1 MHLKNIDLNKKMC
14 DIWRWKQVNSS
25 KPKHVAIIMDGNGRW
40 GKARG
45 LTRSEGHY
53 AGVEA
58 MEEIIDASIDLNI
71 EILTLYAFSSENWSR
86 PIDEVNYLM
95 HLPVRFFHQK
105 LPEFMKR
112 NIKIMVSGNINTI
125 PSRTKKAVTKAIEET
140 KANDG
145 MIVNFAFNYGGRDD
159 ILQAIRKFI
168 QDVEAKG
175 IDINNID
182 EELFQHYLYTKELP
196 DPDIIIRTGGE
207 KRISNFLLWQSSS
220 SELYFS
226 DVYFPDFN
234 KELLNKAIEDV
245 KRRNIKFYEHI
256 V

>member
-1 MHLKNIDLNKKMC
+1 MD
-14 DIWRWKQVNSS
+14 SS
-25 KPKHVAIIMDGNGRW
+25 IPKHVAIIMDGNGRW
-40 GKARG
+40 GKERG

-53 AGVEA
+53 AGVQA
-58 MEEIIDASIDLNI
+58 MEKVIDSCLDLSI

-86 PIDEVNYLM
+86 PFDEVNYLM
-95 HLPVRFFHQK
+95 HLPIKFFHQK

-112 NIKIMVSGNINTI
+112 NIKIMVSGDLNSV
-125 PSRTKKAVTKAIEET
+125 PKRTKNAVTKAIEET
-140 KANDG
+140 KFNDG

-159 ILQAIRKFI
+159 ILQAIRKVI
-168 QDVEAKG
+168 QEVEAKKIE
-175 IDINNID
+175 IDHIN
-182 EELFQHYLYTKELP
+182 EELFQHYLYTQELP
-196 DPDIIIRTGGE
+196 DPDLIIRTGGE

-234 KELLNKAIEDV
+234 EELLKKAIEDV

-256 V
+256 I

>member
-1 MHLKNIDLNKKMC
+1 MKRIM
-14 DIWRWKQVNSS
+14 
-25 KPKHVAIIMDGNGRW
+25 PKHVAIIMDGNGRW
-40 GKARG
+40 GKERG

-53 AGVEA
+53 AGVQA
-58 MEEIIDASIDLNI
+58 MEKVIDSCLNLSI

-86 PIDEVNYLM
+86 PFDEVNYLM
-95 HLPVRFFHQK
+95 HLPIKFFHQK

-112 NIKIMVSGNINTI
+112 NIKIMVSGDLNSV
-125 PSRTKKAVTKAIEET
+125 PKRTKNAVTKAIEET
-140 KANDG
+140 KFNDG

-159 ILQAIRKFI
+159 ILQAIRKVI
-168 QDVEAKG
+168 QEVEAKKIE
-175 IDINNID
+175 IDHIN
-182 EELFQHYLYTKELP
+182 EELFQHYLYTQELP
-196 DPDIIIRTGGE
+196 DPDLIIRTGGE

-234 KELLNKAIEDV
+234 EELLKKAIEDV

-256 V
+256 I